1 MKYLKIA
8 LLIIY
13 QPQTAFDQIKKNR
26 EMTPAIVPL
35 LLYLMVLAV
44 KTAEIWLTHFP
55 LSENAIEN
63 TNIVETLTTI
73 VIPLMS
79 LVGGIYLV
87 TAIRDGETSFY
98 ETYTAVAY
106 CLIPYILLTIPIALF
121 SHVLTSGEQG
131 LYTVLKAA
139 VLIWC
144 GLLVVY
150 GIGHL
155 NSYSFTQ
162 TVWNSLLALFA
173 VLFIWAVLI
182 LLYILGEKLF
192 GFIKEVITEYSLL
205 KARP

>member
-13 QPQTAFDQIKKNR
+13 QPQTAFNNIKKNR
-26 EMTPAIVPL
+26 ETTPLIVPL
-35 LLYLMVLAV
+35 LLYMMVLAV
-44 KTAEIWLTHFP
+44 KVLEILLTHFP
-55 LSENAIEN
+55 LAENSVEN
-63 TNIVETLTTI
+63 TNFVETLTTI

-87 TAIRDGETSFY
+87 TTIRDGETSFY
-98 ETYTAVAY
+98 ETFTAVAF
-106 CLIPYILLTIPIALF
+106 CLIPYILLTLPLTLF
-121 SHVLTSGEQG
+121 SHVLTSGERG
-131 LYTVLKAA
+131 LYVVLKAA

-144 GLLVVY
+144 GVLIVY
-150 GIGHL
+150 SIGHL

-162 TVWNSLLALFA
+162 TVWNCLLSLFA

-205 KARP
+205 RTAS